1 VIRDRKFSSWS
12 NRVLV
17 VMAQVVRLMAG
28 GVGARCSSAG
38 IGPPR
43 AVMSEHVDGEVEQHA
58 AARRQRAQ
66 RGWTGHRVTACIGGE
81 RGSPECHCWSSG
93 CWLQQPAAE
102 HPLYFLI
109 FYVIVED
116 GKEE

>member
-1 VIRDRKFSSWS
+1 MV
-12 NRVLV
+12 
-17 VMAQVVRLMAG
+17 AQVARPAAG
-28 GVGARCSSAG
+28 GVGARCGSAG

-43 AVMSEHVDGEVEQHA
+43 AVMSEHADGEAEQHA
-58 AARRQRAQ
+58 VARRRRAR
-66 RGWTGHRVTACIGGE
+66 RGRTGRRATACIGIE
-81 RGSPECHCWSSG
+81 CGSPECHCWSSG
-93 CWLQQPAAE
+93 CWLQQPATE